1 MGISRESREVPA
13 PSPAM
18 GLPCFS
24 SLGFFDFQVHVRR
37 LCVQVDFVTWS
48 DFLTPESSNRR
59 GRYSLPDALRRADTV
74 LENVL
79 FT

>member
-1 MGISRESREVPA
+1 MGISRQSREVPA

-18 GLPCFS
+18 DLPCFS
-24 SLGFFDFQVHVRR
+24 SLGFLDFQVHLRR
-37 LCVQVDFVTWS
+37 LCVQVPLGALYS
-48 DFLTPESSNRR
+48 HSGSSNRR